1 MPTAKNLCI
10 IPARGGSKR
19 IPRKNIK
26 EFLGKPIITY
36 SIVAALQSNLYD
48 EVMVSTDDVE
58 IAEIAKLYGANV
70 PFTRSVL
77 NSNDFATTSDV
88 IVEVLGW
95 YKEQGRKFDNVC
107 CCYATAPFVTATRL
121 HEGYEKLTTQKATSV
136 FPVVAFDYPIW
147 RSLKIDQSRRLQMN
161 WPEHL
166 NARSQDLP
174 KAYHDAGQWYWI
186 NVDAF
191 LKTKTLFTENTF
203 GLELSPLEVQDIDN
217 EHDWKLAE
225 LKYKLFKNENI

>member
-1 MPTAKNLCI
+1 MPTKNNLCI

-19 IPRKNIK
+19 IPQKNIK
-26 EFLGKPIITY
+26 EFLGKPIIAY
-36 SIVAALQSNLYD
+36 SIEAALQSNLFD
-48 EVMVSTDDVE
+48 EVMVSTDDFE
-58 IAEIAKLYGANV
+58 IAEIAKLYGAKV

-95 YKEQGRKFDNVC
+95 YKEQERKFDNVC
-107 CCYATAPFVTATRL
+107 CCYATAPFVTAARL
-121 HEGYEKLTTQKATSV
+121 HEGYEKLTTQNATSV

-147 RSLKIDQSRRLQMN
+147 RSLKTDQSRRLQMN

-174 KAYHDAGQWYWI
+174 KAYHDAGLWYWI

-217 EHDWKLAE
+217 VHDWKIAE
-225 LKYKLFKNENI
+225 MKYEFIQSIK